1 MKISVVVPTCGRP
14 RELARCLQAI
24 QGADEIVVSCDDGSV
39 PPSGLFDSD
48 RIGWVRGPLR
58 GPAANRNCGAR
69 VADGEWIAFIDDDC
83 VADAGWLAALRSAT
97 DSADVVEGKTVCPD
111 QTGHWLEDVVEN
123 LSGGEFWS
131 CNLAIRRLAF
141 EQLGGFDERFPI
153 AGGEDLEFRSRI
165 QTARLRCRFEPRM
178 LVYHFTRRLSPNQ
191 WFRKIF
197 RQHWHLLYR
206 LIVSDGKT
214 GALAEVIDLLRV
226 TKRTLL
232 GWSARD
238 LRRAFPRIVLTWLL
252 LPVWT
257 PYLLL
262 WEWKFRRHYF

>member
-24 QGADEIVVSCDDGSV
+24 QDADEIVVTSDDGPA
-39 PPSGLFDSD
+39 PPGGFLSND
-48 RIGWVRGPLR
+48 RIRWVKGPMR
-58 GPAANRNCGAR
+58 GPAANRNYGAR
-69 VADGEWIAFIDDDC
+69 VAAGDWIAFIDDDC
-83 VADAGWLAALRSAT
+83 VAGDGWLAALRSAT
-97 DSADVVEGKTVCPD
+97 DGADVVEGKTVCPD

-123 LSGGEFWS
+123 LTGGKFWS
-131 CNLAIRRLAF
+131 CNLAIRKLVF

-165 QTARLRCRFEPRM
+165 RKAGLQCRFEPRM
-178 LVYHFTRRLSPNQ
+178 LVYHFVRRLSPSR

-206 LIVSDGKT
+206 LIASDGKA
-214 GALAEVIDLLRV
+214 GAFGEVIDLLRV

-232 GWSARD
+232 GWSNED
-238 LRRAFPRIVLTWLL
+238 LRRSLPRIVVTWLL

-257 PYLLL
+257 LYLLF
-262 WEWKFRRHYF
+262 WEWKFRRRYL

>member
-1 MKISVVVPTCGRP
+1 MRISVVVPTCRRR

-24 QGADEIVVSCDDGSV
+24 PDADEIVVTSDDGLG
-39 PPSGLFDSD
+39 PPSGFDSD
-48 RIGWVRGPLR
+48 RIRWVKGPMR
-58 GPAANRNCGAR
+58 GPAANRNHGAR
-69 VADGEWIAFIDDDC
+69 VAIGDWIAFIDDDC
-83 VADAGWLAALRSAT
+83 VADDGWLTALRSAT
-97 DSADVVEGKTVCPD
+97 DGADVVEGKTVCPD

-123 LSGGEFWS
+123 LTGGKFWS
-131 CNLAIRRLAF
+131 CNLAIRKLVF

-165 QTARLRCRFEPRM
+165 RKAGLQCRFEPRM
-178 LVYHFTRRLSPNQ
+178 LVYHFVRRLSPSR

-206 LIVSDGKT
+206 LIASDGKA
-214 GALAEVIDLLRV
+214 GAFGEVIDLLRV

-232 GWSARD
+232 GWSNED
-238 LRRAFPRIVLTWLL
+238 LRRSLPRIVVTWLL

-257 PYLLL
+257 LYLLF
-262 WEWKFRRHYF
+262 WEWKFRRRYL

>member
-24 QGADEIVVSCDDGSV
+24 RDADEIVVTSDDGLE
-39 PPSGLFDSD
+39 PPSGFFDTNK
-48 RIGWVRGPLR
+48 ICWVKGPAR
-58 GPAANRNCGAR
+58 GPAANRNYGAR
-69 VADGEWIAFIDDDC
+69 VATGDWIAFIDDDC
-83 VADAGWLAALRSAT
+83 VADDGWLAALRSAA
-97 DSADVVEGKTVCPD
+97 DGADVVEGKTVCPD
-111 QTGHWLEDVVEN
+111 KTGHFLEDVVEN

-165 QTARLRCRFEPRM
+165 RKAGLRCRFEPGM
-178 LVYHFTRRLSPNQ
+178 QVYHFVRRLSPIQ

-206 LIVSDGKT
+206 LIVSDGKS
-214 GALAEVIDLLRV
+214 GVLAEVTDLLRV
-226 TKRTLL
+226 TKRTLF
-232 GWSARD
+232 GGSARD
-238 LRRAFPRIVLTWLL
+238 LRRSFPRLVVTWLL

-257 PYLLL
+257 LYLLL
-262 WEWKFRRHYF
+262 WEWKFRKSYF